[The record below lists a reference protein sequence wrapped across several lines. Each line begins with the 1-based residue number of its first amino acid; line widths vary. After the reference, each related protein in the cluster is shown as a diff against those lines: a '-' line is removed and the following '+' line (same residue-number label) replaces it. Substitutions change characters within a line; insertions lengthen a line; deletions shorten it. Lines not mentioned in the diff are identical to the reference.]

1 MYRKLLTLFLFATL
15 LSASVSGA
23 ERGFAI
29 IVDNDTY
36 AACKAEIDNYRSV
49 LEKEGFSAVVVARV
63 WSDPVQVK
71 DVLYSM
77 YQNHN
82 LKGAIFIGQIPVAMI
97 RDAQHFTSAFKM
109 DQELFPYKS
118 SSVPSDRFYDDFD
131 LKFDYLG
138 KDSVNNLFHYYS
150 LRWDSPQKISSD
162 IYSGRLKPTLYGDE
176 GYAQIRGYFNKLV
189 AQRAKEN
196 ELNIITSFTG
206 EGSFSNSLTAWKEE
220 GHTLREQF
228 PKAFYDKN
236 SVKFLLYNMYPHMK
250 DIVIDELRRDEMDLM
265 IFHEHGMP
273 HRQYLTATPMSIGI
287 DAYTAAARR
296 LFRNTLRKEESPEE
310 REKMKQAW
318 MKHYVVDSSWFA
330 GVSDPDRILKDS
342 LDDIRTGIVIEDV
355 QQIKPNARMVI
366 FDACFNADFRE
377 ERYIAGEYVFADGK
391 TLVAFGN
398 SVNVLQDKSSSD
410 LMGLLGMGFSVGE
423 WALMTNILESHIIGD
438 PTFSFKGE
446 ERAKIEFYSN
456 DTAYWLNL
464 FKTESNSELKGLA
477 LHMLFKLEY
486 KDLPDL
492 LVKTYDISESYM
504 LRLQAYHLLQYYNT
518 EHFGTLIKRSL
529 YDPYEFIRRKSLYS
543 MARIG
548 SDSYIPYVASV
559 YVNDYL
565 DERVFFNSMFCFDMM
580 DMEKLSD
587 EIKRQFAENKSY
599 YDKESALENFDKTLA
614 SRRSIAKM
622 ADAVTDK
629 SKPVNVRISAVKMLR
644 NNAYHT
650 KVESFIKVL
659 QDKSE
664 DLTLRVKLAEALGWF
679 TLSEKRESILSAF
692 KKIASETDT
701 DKALKDELLKSIN
714 RIEVYMR

>member
-15 LSASVSGA
+15 LSATIQGA

-29 IVDNDTY
+29 IIDNETY
-36 AACKAEIDNYRSV
+36 TACKAEIDNYRTV
-49 LEKEGFSAVVVARV
+49 LENEGFSAVVVARV
-63 WSDPVQVK
+63 WSHPVQVK

-77 YQNHN
+77 YQNQN
-82 LKGAIFIGQIPVAMI
+82 LKGAIFIGQIPIAMI

-138 KDSVNNLFHYYS
+138 QDSVNNLFHYFS
-150 LRWDSPQKISSD
+150 LNWDSPQKISSD
-162 IYSGRLKPTLYGDE
+162 IYSGRLKPTLPGEE
-176 GYAQIRGYFNKLV
+176 GYAQIRGYFKKLV

-196 ELNIITSFTG
+196 ELNVITSFTG
-206 EGSFSNSLTAWKEE
+206 EGSFSNSITAWKEE

-228 PKAFYDKN
+228 PNACYDKN
-236 SVKFLLYNMYPHMK
+236 SVKFLLYNMYPYMK
-250 DIVIDELRRDEMDLM
+250 DIVTDELRREEMDLM
-265 IFHEHGMP
+265 IFHEHGLP
-273 HRQYLTATPMSIGI
+273 HRQYLTATPMSKGI
-287 DAYTAAARR
+287 DEFPNAARR
-296 LFRNTLRKEESPEE
+296 LFRDALRKVESEQE

-318 MKHYVVDSSWFA
+318 MSHYIIDSSWFA
-330 GVSDPDRILKDS
+330 GVFDSDRIFKDS
-342 LDDIRTGIVIEDV
+342 LDDIRAGIVLEDV
-355 QQIKPNARMVI
+355 PVIKPNARMVI
-366 FDACFNADFRE
+366 FDACYNADFRE
-377 ERYIAGEYVFADGK
+377 DKFIAGEYVFAEGK

-438 PTFSFKGE
+438 PTFSFKGK
-446 ERAKIEFYSN
+446 ERAKIDLYSKDASYWLTLFYS
-456 DTAYWLNL
+456 
-464 FKTESNSELKGLA
+464 ESNTELKGLA
-477 LHMLFKLEY
+477 LHMLFRLEY
-486 KDLPDL
+486 EELPDL
-492 LVKTYDISESYM
+492 LVKTYDTSESYM
-504 LRLQAYHLLQYYNT
+504 LRLQVYHLLQYYNT

-580 DMEKLSD
+580 DMEKLSN
-587 EIKRQFAENKSY
+587 EIKRQFADNKSY
-599 YDKESALENFDKTLA
+599 FDKEAALENFEKTLA

-622 ADAVTDK
+622 ADGVTDK
-629 SKPVNVRISAVKMLR
+629 SRPVNVRISAVKMLR

-650 KVESFIKVL
+650 KVDSFIKVL
-659 QDKSE
+659 EDKSE

-679 TLSEKRESILSAF
+679 TLSEKRENILDAF
-692 KKIASETDT
+692 KKIASAPDT
-701 DKALKDELLKSIN
+701 DKVLKDELLKSIN